1 MSAPLLNIK
10 GTHWSSEDGFRYC
23 EHLARKHYENFP
35 VASRFVPKELRKYVW
50 AIYAFARTAD
60 DFADEP
66 GYTLAER
73 VDNLNRWEE
82 QLLEAYNGNP
92 SHRVF
97 AALAETVERFQ
108 IPIELFQNLLTAFR
122 SDISTNRYETFD
134 DVLAYCHNSA
144 NPIGRL
150 MLILFNYRSE
160 RLMQLSDSLCTALQ
174 LTNFWQDVSVD
185 MKKDRIYIP
194 QKDMEEFQ
202 YSETDL
208 LKSTFDDRFRNL
220 LAFEMRRT
228 MELFF
233 AGRPLLSMVEK
244 PLSLELALTWHG
256 GTQILEKIQKQNFN
270 VFAKRPTLSFTD
282 KAGLL
287 FRSISMYL

>member
-1 MSAPLLNIK
+1 MSVPLFDTKKNR
-10 GTHWSSEDGFRYC
+10 WSSEDGFRYC
-23 EHLARKHYENFP
+23 EQLARKHYENFP

-73 VDNLNRWEE
+73 VDNLHRWEE
-82 QLLEAYNGNP
+82 QLLEAYSGNP

-122 SDISTNRYETFD
+122 SDISTSRYGTFD
-134 DVLAYCHNSA
+134 DILAYCRNSA
-144 NPIGRL
+144 NPVGRL

-160 RLMQLSDSLCTALQ
+160 RLMQWSDSLCTALQ
-174 LTNFWQDVSVD
+174 LTNFWQDISVD
-185 MKKDRIYIP
+185 AKNNRIYIP
-194 QKDMEEFQ
+194 QKDMKEFHYTEQ
-202 YSETDL
+202 DL
-208 LKSTFDDRFRNL
+208 LKGLFDDRFRNL
-220 LAFEMRRT
+220 LAFEMQRT
-228 MELFF
+228 MDLFNIS
-233 AGRPLLSMVEK
+233 RPLLDIVEK
-244 PLSLELALTWHG
+244 PLAVELALTWHG
-256 GTQILEKIQKQNFN
+256 GTQILKKIQKQNFN
-270 VFAKRPTLSFTD
+270 VFAKRPTLLFTD

-287 FRSISMYL
+287 FRIISMYL

>member
-1 MSAPLLNIK
+1 MSAPLLNTK
-10 GTHWSSEDGFRYC
+10 GTHWSSEEGFRYC
-23 EHLARKHYENFP
+23 ERLARQHYENFP

-73 VDNLNRWEE
+73 IDNLDRWEE

-97 AALAETVERFQ
+97 AALAETAERFQ
-108 IPIELFQNLLTAFR
+108 IPMELFQDLLTAFR
-122 SDISTNRYETFD
+122 SDISTTRYGAFD
-134 DVLAYCHNSA
+134 DVLAYCRHSA

-150 MLILFNYRSE
+150 MLILFNYRSDQ
-160 RLMQLSDSLCTALQ
+160 LMELSDSLCTALQ

-185 MKKDRIYIP
+185 IKKNRIYFPLNDI
-194 QKDMEEFQ
+194 EEFQ
-202 YSETDL
+202 YTETDL
-208 LKSTFDDRFRNL
+208 LNGTFDDRFRNL

-233 AGRPLLSMVEK
+233 AGRPLLSSVEK
-244 PLSLELALTWHG
+244 PLALELALTWHG
-256 GTQILEKIQKQNFN
+256 GIRILEKIQHQNFN
-270 VFAKRPTLSFTD
+270 VFAKRPALSLTD

-287 FRSISMYL
+287 FRTISTYL